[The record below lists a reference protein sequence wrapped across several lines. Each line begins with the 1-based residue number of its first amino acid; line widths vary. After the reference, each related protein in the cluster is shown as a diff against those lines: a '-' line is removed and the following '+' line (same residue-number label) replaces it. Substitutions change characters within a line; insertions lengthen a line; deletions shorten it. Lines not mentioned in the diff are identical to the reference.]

1 MGAGER
7 DVSPPSNP
15 VPDRTDRDR
24 VVNAPESLPSAEPLA
39 AYPFFRSSD
48 AEESRLHVARVFCP
62 HELKQVTGRHAFAS
76 RHNLVRLNETALN
89 YLTYGTDVD
98 ILPGELQ
105 SFFLVQMPL
114 AGTAAVRCGR
124 QEVLSGVDTASI
136 LSPHEYTEMRWH
148 HDNRQLLLWI
158 PRQSLEQRLAEHLG
172 EMPDQ
177 PLSFRLALP
186 QREGLTQSWCR
197 MLADLASNIDHSG
210 ADWLRFRSTVAAL
223 EDCLLRGLLQ
233 LHQHNYSERLAT
245 PPREAG
251 KPRHVQR
258 AIDYVQAHIEDGI
271 SVGDI
276 ARAACV
282 SVRALEEGFRK
293 HCDTTP
299 LVYLREVRL
308 DRVRKALVNLPLH
321 GESVT
326 DIAHRY
332 GFVHLG
338 RFSAYYKARFGE
350 TPSQTA
356 GRGSRAPVVLAC
368 ADNG

>member
-1 MGAGER
+1 M
-7 DVSPPSNP
+7 
-15 VPDRTDRDR
+15 
-24 VVNAPESLPSAEPLA
+24 NAPEVLPVAEPLA

-62 HELKQVTGRHAFAS
+62 HELKQVTGRQPFAS

-98 ILPGELQ
+98 ILPGALQ
-105 SFFLVQMPL
+105 SFYLVQVPL
-114 AGTAAVRCGR
+114 SGTAAIRCGD
-124 QEVLSGVDTASI
+124 QEVLSTPDTASI
-136 LSPHEYTEMRWH
+136 LSPDDFTEMRWH

-158 PRQSLEQRLAEHLG
+158 PRRALERRLEEHLG
-172 EMPDQ
+172 AMPER

-186 QREGLTQSWCR
+186 QRSGLTQSWCR
-197 MLADLASNIDHSG
+197 MLVDLAANIDQCG
-210 ADWLRFRSTVAAL
+210 ADWLRFRPTVAAL

-251 KPRHVQR
+251 RPRHVQR
-258 AIDYVQAHIEDGI
+258 AIDYVENHVEDGI
-271 SVGDI
+271 TVGDI

-293 HCDTTP
+293 YCDTTP

-308 DRVRKALVNLPLH
+308 DRVRKALMNLPLH

-356 GRGSRAPVVLAC
+356 GRGGRARGVFGC

>member
-1 MGAGER
+1 M
-7 DVSPPSNP
+7 
-15 VPDRTDRDR
+15 
-24 VVNAPESLPSAEPLA
+24 NAPEHLPPAEPLA

-62 HELKQVTGRHAFAS
+62 HELKQVTARQPFAS

-98 ILPGELQ
+98 ILPGALQ
-105 SFFLVQMPL
+105 SFYLVQMPL
-114 AGTAAVRCGR
+114 EGTAAIRCGG
-124 QEVLSGVDTASI
+124 QEVLSTTALASI
-136 LSPHEYTEMRWH
+136 LSPDDYTEMRWH

-158 PRQSLEQRLAEHLG
+158 PRQSLERRLAEHLG
-172 EMPDQ
+172 ETPDK

-186 QREGLTQSWCR
+186 QCEGLTQSWCR
-197 MLADLASNIDHSG
+197 MLRDLAANIDQCG
-210 ADWLRFRSTVAAL
+210 ADWLRFRPTVAAL

-233 LHQHNYSERLAT
+233 LHQHNYSDRLAT

-258 AIDYVQAHIEDGI
+258 AIDYVQAHVEEGI
-271 SVGDI
+271 TVGDI

-308 DRVRKALVNLPLH
+308 ERVRKALTNLPQH

-332 GFVHLG
+332 GFAHLG

-356 GRGSRAPVVLAC
+356 GRGSRSPAVFAC